1 MGTPKVE
8 EPMNELISLRSTVR
22 FLIANY
28 DIPLD
33 RRDMSQDSNL
43 QWLLR
48 NLLINNPDDEFT
60 SLAIKYIERILKGE
74 EWA

>member
-1 MGTPKVE
+1 MISKTP
-8 EPMNELISLRSTVR
+8 ISLRATVR
-22 FLIANY
+22 FLLASY

-43 QWLLR
+43 RWLLR
-48 NLLINNPDDEFT
+48 NLLINNPNDEFT

>member
-8 EPMNELISLRSTVR
+8 EPMNELISLRATVR

>member
-1 MGTPKVE
+1 MVE
-8 EPMNELISLRSTVR
+8 ETMISKTPISLRATVR
-22 FLIANY
+22 FLLASY

-43 QWLLR
+43 RWLLR
-48 NLLINNPDDEFT
+48 NLLINNPNDEFT